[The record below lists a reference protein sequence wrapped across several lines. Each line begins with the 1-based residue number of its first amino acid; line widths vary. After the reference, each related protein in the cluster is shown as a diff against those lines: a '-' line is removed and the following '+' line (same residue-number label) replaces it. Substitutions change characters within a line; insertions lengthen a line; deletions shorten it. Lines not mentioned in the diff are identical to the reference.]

1 VEATLVALWLTGRL
15 KSPPQNERMT
25 LFAYKA
31 VNSLGETEEG
41 VRDAVDERQLIAAL
55 QTEGYIPIRVIPAG
69 AKSFLGLRL
78 GIKQSGLSQKDI
90 SLFTGELATLLESGL
105 PLDKSLLVLID
116 LTEDNERVTK
126 LIARVLDKVKGGSTL
141 ADALE
146 KQSGIF
152 SKFYLNM
159 IRAGE
164 AGGSLGEVL
173 TRLSEYLERSR
184 ELKETVSTALIYPAI
199 LLIMSLASLFVM
211 LTFVVPQFS
220 EMFESAGKAL
230 PVSTQIVVG
239 LAEWLQSYWWLLIL
253 GVVLVTGYMNLQMAD
268 PVKKKVWDGRF
279 LKLPLA
285 GTIILNKETANISRT
300 LGTLLGNGVSI
311 LAALVIVRE
320 TVDNLV
326 LAAAIQDTE
335 EQLRQGKNMSDA
347 LLEKGIFPKMAMQM
361 IKMGEETGRLEEML
375 LRVATIY
382 DKQLRVAI
390 QRMLALLEPALI
402 ISLGLMIA
410 GIIVSILLA
419 ILSVNDLAF

>member
-1 VEATLVALWLTGRL
+1 MAYVSSQLNL
-15 KSPPQNERMT
+15 M

-41 VRDAVDERQLIAAL
+41 VRDAVDEQQLIATL
-55 QTEGYIPIRVIPAG
+55 QAEGYIPIRVVPAS

-78 GIKQSGLSQKDI
+78 GIKRSKLSQKDI
-90 SLFTGELATLLESGL
+90 ALFTGELATLLESGL

-116 LTEDNERVTK
+116 LTEDNERVAK
-126 LIARVLDKVKGGSTL
+126 LIGRVLEKVKGGSTL

-173 TRLSEYLERSR
+173 TRLSEYLDRSR

-230 PVSTQIVVG
+230 PVPTQIVVG
-239 LAEWLQSYWWLLIL
+239 LAEWLQSYWWILVL
-253 GVVLVTGYMNLQMAD
+253 GVVLLTGYMNLQLAD
-268 PVKKKVWDGRF
+268 PVRKQVWDGRF

-285 GTIILNKETANISRT
+285 GTIILHKETANISRT

-311 LAALVIVRE
+311 LAALAIVRE

-335 EQLRQGKNMSDA
+335 EQLKQGKHLSDA
-347 LLEKGIFPKMAMQM
+347 LMEKGIFPKMAMQM

-382 DKQLRVAI
+382 DKQLSVSI

>member
-1 VEATLVALWLTGRL
+1 
-15 KSPPQNERMT
+15 M
-25 LFAYKA
+25 LFAYKV
-31 VNSLGETEEG
+31 VNSFGEIEEG
-41 VRDAVDERQLIAAL
+41 VRDAVDDRHLIAAL
-55 QTEGYIPIRVIPAG
+55 QSEGYIPVRVVPAS
-69 AKSFLGLRL
+69 AKSFLGLPL
-78 GIKQSGLSQKDI
+78 GLKQSKLSQKDI
-90 SLFTGELATLLESGL
+90 ALFTSELATLLESGL
-105 PLDKSLLVLID
+105 PLDKSLLVLMD

-126 LIARVLDKVKGGSTL
+126 LIGRVLDKVKGGSTL

-184 ELKETVSTALIYPAI
+184 ELKDTVSTALIYPAI
-199 LLIMSLASLFVM
+199 LLIMSVASLFVM

-239 LAEWLQSYWWLLIL
+239 LAEWLQSYWWVLIL
-253 GVVLVTGYMNLQMAD
+253 AIVVITGYMNLQMAD
-268 PVKKKVWDGRF
+268 PVRKKVWDGRF
-279 LKLPLA
+279 LKLPLV

-311 LAALVIVRE
+311 LSALVIVRE

-326 LAAAIQDTE
+326 LAASIQDTE
-335 EQLRQGKNMSDA
+335 DQLRQGKNMSDA
-347 LLEKGIFPKMAMQM
+347 LLDKGIFPKMAMQM

-375 LRVATIY
+375 LRVANIY
-382 DKQLRVAI
+382 DKQLRVEI

>member
-1 VEATLVALWLTGRL
+1 M
-15 KSPPQNERMT
+15 P
-25 LFAYKA
+25 LFTYKA

-41 VRDAVDERQLIAAL
+41 IRDAVDEQLLISAL
-55 QTEGYIPIRVIPAG
+55 QSEGYIPIRVAPTNSR
-69 AKSFLGLRL
+69 SFLGMGL
-78 GIKQSGLSQKDI
+78 GTKQSKLSQKDI
-90 SLFTGELATLLESGL
+90 VLLTGELATLLESGL
-105 PLDKSLLVLID
+105 PLDKSLLVLMD
-116 LTEDNERVTK
+116 LTEDNERLSK
-126 LIARVLDKVKGGSTL
+126 LIAKVLDKVKGGASL

-146 KQSGIF
+146 QQAGIF

-164 AGGSLGEVL
+164 AGGSLDDVL
-173 TRLSEYLERSR
+173 TRMSDYLERSQ
-184 ELKETVSTALIYPAI
+184 ELKDTVSTALIYPAI
-199 LLIMSLASLFVM
+199 LLVMSLASLFVM
-211 LTFVVPQFS
+211 LTFVVPQFT

-239 LAEWLQSYWWLLIL
+239 LANWLQSYWWALLAGI
-253 GVVLVTGYMNLQMAD
+253 VSISSYMKFQLAD
-268 PVKKKVWDGRF
+268 PIRKKVWDGRF

-285 GTIILNKETANISRT
+285 GTIITNKETANISRT

-326 LAAAIQDTE
+326 LAAAVQDAE
-335 EQLRQGKNMSDA
+335 EQLKQGKHLSDA
-347 LLEKGIFPKMAMQM
+347 LLEKRLFPKMAMQM

-390 QRMLALLEPALI
+390 QRLLAFLEPALI
-402 ISLGLMIA
+402 ITLGLMIA

>member
-1 VEATLVALWLTGRL
+1 M
-15 KSPPQNERMT
+15 P
-25 LFAYKA
+25 LFTYKA

-41 VRDAVDERQLIAAL
+41 IRDAVDEQLLISAL
-55 QTEGYIPIRVIPAG
+55 QSEGYIPIRVAPANSR
-69 AKSFLGLRL
+69 SFLGMGL
-78 GIKQSGLSQKDI
+78 GTKQSKLSQKDI
-90 SLFTGELATLLESGL
+90 VLLTGELATLLESGL
-105 PLDKSLLVLID
+105 PLDKSLLVLMD
-116 LTEDNERVTK
+116 LTEDNERLSK
-126 LIARVLDKVKGGSTL
+126 LIAKVLDKVKGGASL

-146 KQSGIF
+146 QQAGIF

-164 AGGSLGEVL
+164 AGGSLDDVL
-173 TRLSEYLERSR
+173 TRMSDYLERSQ
-184 ELKETVSTALIYPAI
+184 ELKDTVSTALIYPAI
-199 LLIMSLASLFVM
+199 LLVMSLASLFVM
-211 LTFVVPQFS
+211 LTFVVPQFT

-239 LAEWLQSYWWLLIL
+239 LANWLQSYWWALLAGI
-253 GVVLVTGYMNLQMAD
+253 VSISSYMKFQLAD
-268 PVKKKVWDGRF
+268 PIRKKVWDGRF

-285 GTIILNKETANISRT
+285 GTIITNKETANISRT

-326 LAAAIQDTE
+326 LAAAVQDAE
-335 EQLRQGKNMSDA
+335 EQLKQGKHLSDA
-347 LLEKGIFPKMAMQM
+347 LLEKRLFPKMAMQM

-390 QRMLALLEPALI
+390 QRLLAFLEPALI
-402 ISLGLMIA
+402 ITLGLMIA

>member
-1 VEATLVALWLTGRL
+1 M
-15 KSPPQNERMT
+15 P
-25 LFAYKA
+25 LFTYKA
-31 VNSLGETEEG
+31 VNSLGVTEEG
-41 VRDAVDERQLIAAL
+41 IRDAVDERLLIAAL
-55 QTEGYIPIRVIPAG
+55 QSEGYIPIRVAPANSR
-69 AKSFLGLRL
+69 SFLGLGL
-78 GIKQSGLSQKDI
+78 GAKQSRLSQKDI
-90 SLFTGELATLLESGL
+90 ALLTGELATLLESGL
-105 PLDKSLLVLID
+105 PLDKSLLVLMD
-116 LTEDNERVTK
+116 LTEDNDRLNK
-126 LIARVLDKVKGGSTL
+126 LIARVLDKVKGGATL

-146 KQSGIF
+146 QQTGIF

-164 AGGSLGEVL
+164 AGGSLGDVL
-173 TRLSEYLERSR
+173 SRLSEYLERSQ
-184 ELKETVSTALIYPAI
+184 ELKDTVSTALIYPAI
-199 LLIMSLASLFVM
+199 LLVMSLASLFVM
-211 LTFVVPQFS
+211 LTFVVPQFT

-239 LAEWLQSYWWLLIL
+239 LANWLQSYWWALLAGIIFISS
-253 GVVLVTGYMNLQMAD
+253 YMKFQLAD

-285 GTIILNKETANISRT
+285 GTIITNKETANISRT

-326 LAAAIQDTE
+326 LAAAIQDAE
-335 EQLRQGKNMSDA
+335 EQLKQGKHLSDA
-347 LLEKGIFPKMAMQM
+347 LLEKRLLPKMAVQM

-375 LRVATIY
+375 LRIATIY

-390 QRMLALLEPALI
+390 QRLLAFLEPALI
-402 ISLGLMIA
+402 ITLGLMIA
-410 GIIVSILLA
+410 GIIMSILLA

>member
-1 VEATLVALWLTGRL
+1 
-15 KSPPQNERMT
+15 M

-41 VRDAVDERQLIAAL
+41 TRDAVDEQQLIAAL
-55 QTEGYIPIRVIPAG
+55 QGEGYIPIRVVPAS

-78 GIKQSGLSQKDI
+78 GIKQSKLSQKDI
-90 SLFTGELATLLESGL
+90 GLFTGELATLLESGL
-105 PLDKSLLVLID
+105 PLDKSLLVLMD
-116 LTEDNERVTK
+116 LTEDNERVSK
-126 LIARVLDKVKGGSTL
+126 LIGRVLEKVKGGSTL

-184 ELKETVSTALIYPAI
+184 DLKETVSTALIYPAI
-199 LLIMSLASLFVM
+199 LLVMSLASLFVM

-239 LAEWLQSYWWLLIL
+239 LADWLQSYWWIL
-253 GVVLVTGYMNLQMAD
+253 VLVVVISTGYMNLQMAD

-335 EQLRQGKNMSDA
+335 EQLKQGKNMSDA

>member
-1 VEATLVALWLTGRL
+1 M
-15 KSPPQNERMT
+15 P
-25 LFAYKA
+25 LFTYKA
-31 VNSLGETEEG
+31 INSLGETEEG
-41 VRDAVDERQLIAAL
+41 IRDAVDERLLIAAL
-55 QTEGYIPIRVIPAG
+55 QSEGYIPIRVAL
-69 AKSFLGLRL
+69 ANSRSFLGLGL
-78 GIKQSGLSQKDI
+78 GAKQSKLSQKDI
-90 SLFTGELATLLESGL
+90 ALLTGELATLLESGL
-105 PLDKSLLVLID
+105 PLDKSLLVLMD
-116 LTEDNERVTK
+116 LTEDNERLSK
-126 LIARVLDKVKGGSTL
+126 LIARVLDKVKGGASL
-141 ADALE
+141 ANALE
-146 KQSGIF
+146 QQSGIF

-164 AGGSLGEVL
+164 AGGGLDDVL
-173 TRLSEYLERSR
+173 TRLSDYLERSQ
-184 ELKETVSTALIYPAI
+184 ELKDTVSTALIYPAI
-199 LLIMSLASLFVM
+199 LLVMSLASLFVM
-211 LTFVVPQFS
+211 LTFVVPQFT

-239 LAEWLQSYWWLLIL
+239 LAEWLQSYWWALLAGI
-253 GVVLVTGYMNLQMAD
+253 VFITSYMKFQLAD
-268 PVKKKVWDGRF
+268 PIKKKVWDGRF

-285 GTIILNKETANISRT
+285 GTIIMNKETANISRT

-335 EQLRQGKNMSDA
+335 NQLKQGKHLSDA
-347 LLEKGIFPKMAMQM
+347 LLEKALFPKMAMQM

-390 QRMLALLEPALI
+390 GRMLAFLEPVLI

-419 ILSVNDLAF
+419 ILSVNDLAT

>member
-1 VEATLVALWLTGRL
+1 M
-15 KSPPQNERMT
+15 P
-25 LFAYKA
+25 LFTYKA
-31 VNSLGETEEG
+31 VNSLGATEEG
-41 VRDAVDERQLIAAL
+41 IRDAVDERLLIAAL
-55 QTEGYIPIRVIPAG
+55 QSEGYIPIRVAPANSR
-69 AKSFLGLRL
+69 SFLGLGL
-78 GIKQSGLSQKDI
+78 GAKQSRLSQKDI
-90 SLFTGELATLLESGL
+90 ALLTGELATLLESGL
-105 PLDKSLLVLID
+105 PLDKSLLVLMD
-116 LTEDNERVTK
+116 LTEDNERLNK
-126 LIARVLDKVKGGSTL
+126 LIARVLDKVKGGATL

-146 KQSGIF
+146 QQTGIF

-164 AGGSLGEVL
+164 AGGSLGDVL
-173 TRLSEYLERSR
+173 SRLSEYLERSQ
-184 ELKETVSTALIYPAI
+184 ELKDTVSTALIYPAI
-199 LLIMSLASLFVM
+199 LLVMSLASLFVM
-211 LTFVVPQFS
+211 LTFVVPQFT

-239 LAEWLQSYWWLLIL
+239 LANWLQSYWWALLAGIIFISS
-253 GVVLVTGYMNLQMAD
+253 YMKFQLAD

-285 GTIILNKETANISRT
+285 GTIITNKETANISRT

-326 LAAAIQDTE
+326 LAAAIQDAE
-335 EQLRQGKNMSDA
+335 EQLKQGKHLSDA
-347 LLEKGIFPKMAMQM
+347 LLEKRLLPKMAVQM

-375 LRVATIY
+375 LRIATIY

-390 QRMLALLEPALI
+390 QRLLAFLEPALI
-402 ISLGLMIA
+402 ITLGLMIA

>member
-1 VEATLVALWLTGRL
+1 
-15 KSPPQNERMT
+15 M

-31 VNSLGETEEG
+31 VNSQGETEEG
-41 VRDAVDERQLIAAL
+41 IRDAVDQLQLISAL
-55 QTEGYIPIRVIPAG
+55 QAEGYIPIRVEPAN
-69 AKSFLGLRL
+69 AKSFLGLSL
-78 GIKQSGLSQKDI
+78 VKSQSKLSQKDI
-90 SLFTGELATLLESGL
+90 GLFTNELATLLESGL
-105 PLDKSLLVLID
+105 PLDKSLLVLMD
-116 LTEDNERVTK
+116 LTEDHEQVSK
-126 LIARVLDKVKGGSTL
+126 LIGRVLEKVKGGSTL

-159 IRAGE
+159 VRAGE

-173 TRLSEYLERSR
+173 TRLTEYLERSR
-184 ELKETVSTALIYPAI
+184 ELKETVSTALIYPVI
-199 LLIMSLASLFVM
+199 LLVMSLASLFVM

-239 LAEWLQSYWWLLIL
+239 LANWLQSYWWIL
-253 GVVLVTGYMNLQMAD
+253 VLSVVFSTTYMKLQLAD

-285 GTIILNKETANISRT
+285 GTIILNKETANITRT

-311 LAALVIVRE
+311 LSALVIVRE

-326 LAAAIQDTE
+326 LASAIQETE
-335 EQLRQGKNMSDA
+335 EQLKQGKNMSDA
-347 LLEKGIFPKMAMQM
+347 LLEQNMFPKMAMHM

-382 DKQLRVAI
+382 DKQLRVSIA
-390 QRMLALLEPALI
+390 RMLALLEPVLI